1 MEIMTFNIELCDT
14 ATSRLEGGGGG
25 SGVGAE
31 VGVEVGAEVVIL

>member
-25 SGVGAE
+25 SGGGSGNSVAE
-31 VGVEVGAEVVIL
+31 LL